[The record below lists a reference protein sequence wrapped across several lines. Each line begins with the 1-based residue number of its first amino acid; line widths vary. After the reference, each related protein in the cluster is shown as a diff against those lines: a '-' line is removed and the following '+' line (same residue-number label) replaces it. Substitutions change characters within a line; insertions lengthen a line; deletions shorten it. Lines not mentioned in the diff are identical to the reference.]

1 MRIEKEKLK
10 DLASRLK
17 FRMSEE
23 EYDLLQEEFEVILSQ
38 MELIGEIENA
48 DTVEPLAFPFMF
60 ESVGLREDEID
71 NVLSPEDVI
80 KNAKDSVD
88 GLIKVKKVVQ

>member
-1 MRIEKEKLK
+1 MRIEKEALK
-10 DLASRLK
+10 DLAARLK

-38 MELIGEIENA
+38 MELIGEIEHA

-60 ESVGLREDEID
+60 ESVGLREDEVAD
-71 NVLSPEDVI
+71 VLSVEDVI
-80 KNAKDSVD
+80 KNAKDSID
-88 GLIKVKKVVQ
+88 GLVKVKKVVQ

>member
-1 MRIEKEKLK
+1 MRIEKEQLK
-10 DLASRLK
+10 DLALRLK
-17 FRMSEE
+17 FKMSEE

-38 MELIGEIENA
+38 MELIGKIENA
-48 DTVEPLAFPFMF
+48 DNVEPLVFPFMF
-60 ESVGLREDEID
+60 ESVGLREDEVD
-71 NVLSPEDVI
+71 NVLSVEDVI

>member
-1 MRIEKEKLK
+1 MRIEKEQLK

-17 FRMSEE
+17 FKMSEE
-23 EYDLLQEEFEVILSQ
+23 EHDLLQEEFEVILSQ
-38 MELIGEIENA
+38 MELIGKIENA
-48 DTVEPLAFPFMF
+48 DNVEPLVFPFMF
-60 ESVGLREDEID
+60 ESVGLREDEVD
-71 NVLSPEDVI
+71 NVLSVEDVI